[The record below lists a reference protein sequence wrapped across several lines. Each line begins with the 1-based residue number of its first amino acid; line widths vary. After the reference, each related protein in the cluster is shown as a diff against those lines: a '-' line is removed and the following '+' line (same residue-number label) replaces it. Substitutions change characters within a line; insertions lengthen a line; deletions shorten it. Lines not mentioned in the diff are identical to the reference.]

1 MAVVYEKQG
10 KYDEALDLY
19 HKAEKVRVAVY
30 GHAHPDVALTKQNI
44 GLVFRST
51 NRKQEAKEMF
61 KQAADIRRQVFGP
74 AHALTKESE
83 GLASE

>member
-1 MAVVYEKQG
+1 
-10 KYDEALDLY
+10 
-19 HKAEKVRVAVY
+19 VY